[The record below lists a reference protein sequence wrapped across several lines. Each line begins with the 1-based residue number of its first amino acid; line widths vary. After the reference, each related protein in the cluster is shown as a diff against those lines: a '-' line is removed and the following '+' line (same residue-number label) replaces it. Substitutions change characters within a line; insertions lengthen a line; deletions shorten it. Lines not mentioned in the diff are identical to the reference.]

1 MLRLWRYSSD
11 DARLGVGVHARADQG
26 HVGDRARGAPVGR
39 ATPREERGGPGVR
52 DHWRGRSTGP
62 PVRARVRSPPCCA
75 RAVGH
80 QQPEQRGDRR
90 ARETDLPGTGDARG
104 QRG

>member
-1 MLRLWRYSSD
+1 MRDRGYGSD
-11 DARLGVGVHARADQG
+11 DARLGAGVHARADEG
-26 HVGDRARGAPVGR
+26 YVGDRARGAPLGR
-39 ATPREERGGPGVR
+39 AAPREEGGGPGVR
-52 DHWRGRSTGP
+52 DHGRGRSAGP
-62 PVRARVRSPPCCA
+62 PVRAGVRSPPRCA

-90 ARETDLPGTGDARG
+90 ARETNLPGTGDARG